1 MDMTT
6 DASWWWI
13 ATGVLIAVE
22 MGSGTFYLLML
33 ALGTMGAAV
42 AAHMGLSTSVQML
55 AAAFLGGGAV
65 IIWHL
70 LRGRQAKPLPAQAN
84 RDVNLDIGEQVH
96 VDHWEADGTAQ
107 VKYRG
112 AMWAARYQGDGVP
125 APGAFVIRELVGS
138 LLLLGRKA

>member
-22 MGSGTFYLLML
+22 MASGTFYLLML
-33 ALGTMGAAV
+33 ALGTAGAAI
-42 AAHMGLSTSVQML
+42 AAHMGSNTSTQML

-96 VDHWEADGTAQ
+96 VDHWEADGSAQ

-112 AMWAARYQGDGVP
+112 AIWSARYQGDDVP
-125 APGAFVIRELVGS
+125 APGTFVIRELVGS
-138 LLLLGRKA
+138 LLLLGRKG

>member
-13 ATGVLIAVE
+13 ATGALVAVE

-33 ALGTMGAAV
+33 ALGTAGAAI
-42 AAHMGLSTSVQML
+42 AAHMGLSSTVQML
-55 AAAFLGGGAV
+55 AAAVLGGGAV

-70 LRGRQAKPLPAQAN
+70 LRGKQPKALPAQAN
-84 RDVNLDIGEQVH
+84 RDVNLDIGGQVH
-96 VDHWEADGTAQ
+96 VEHWELDGTAQ

-112 AMWAARYQGDGVP
+112 AMWAARYQGDDVP
-125 APGAFVIRELVGS
+125 APGTFVIRELEGS
-138 LLLLGRKA
+138 LLLLGRKG